1 MIKAFFTSS
10 HIFSV
15 LKQFGELSEEVL
27 ICSMVGCD
35 LVMAAY
41 RICSCCAY
49 VIHNYGICSH
59 VVVCMFVPKFS
70 VD

>member
-27 ICSMVGCD
+27 ICSVVGCD

-49 VIHNYGICSH
+49 VIHMVYAPILWF
-59 VVVCMFVPKFS
+59 VCLS
-70 VD
+70 LNSL